1 MSISSNVTDQDLI
14 NLRKLAQQQKEQR
27 AEKIENRI
35 LKQTHDKKLAES
47 LSPITK
53 KLDTINKSTKEIGE
67 VIKTSNSENENNQ
80 EIVPVEIESEDEN
93 IQTNLRALPNSS
105 MFSDL
110 MTKTLG
116 RLISSLN
123 SLKIIASPSGP
134 TILGV
139 PIYTLGGDRI
149 QIKDNIYDLTPEIYK
164 ALSDT
169 GYTGKTMK
177 NESDILMMNNIK
189 NDLGYTGV
197 GDRDSKRKTF
207 LTKTL
212 PKLVEKIQNR
222 TFEELTDDSDNLQGE
237 GVRIIIPSNIIDIYT
252 RLEVLLGLKF
262 SGHSDTLTEASNLI
276 DELYKRGEIQNKKQ
290 YRNALKKFSTP

>member
-1 MSISSNVTDQDLI
+1 MSIYSNVTEKDLD

-27 AEKIENRI
+27 ALKIKNRI

-53 KLDTINKSTKEIGE
+53 KLEEVKKSTKKVGDILKE
-67 VIKTSNSENENNQ
+67 SNSENENNQ

-93 IQTNLRALPNSS
+93 IETNLRALPNSS
-105 MFSDL
+105 MFSDH

-116 RLISSLN
+116 RLMSSLN

-177 NESDILMMNNIK
+177 NESDILLMNNIK

-207 LTKTL
+207 LTITL
-212 PKLVEKIQNR
+212 PKIVEKIQNR
-222 TFEELTDDSDNLQGE
+222 TFEEITHDSDNDLQGQ
-237 GVRIIIPSNIIDIYT
+237 GVKIIIPSNVIDIYT
-252 RLEVLLGLKF
+252 RLEILLGLKL
-262 SGHSDTLTEASNLI
+262 SGHTDTLTEASNLI
-276 DELYKRGEIQNKKQ
+276 DELYKRGEIQNKQQ
-290 YRNALKKFSTP
+290 YRNALNKFST